1 MPSLSTTTYILAQN
15 QLNLCSGPMVW
26 WLVHHSSAMV
36 RAQAGPSTTEQFG
49 SHQLIRARSER
60 NKDGWWELGWE
71 VLFLLL
77 VLQKSI
83 VAEV

>member
-1 MPSLSTTTYILAQN
+1 MPSLSTTALVTAQN
-15 QLNLCSGPMVW
+15 QLNLCSGSMVW